1 MLSKRCMGALEVPR
15 STMRAM
21 QGLERMLDAN
31 LNRAREGLRV
41 LEDIARFGLAD
52 SDLTAK
58 FKGLRHT
65 LRDVSAGVP
74 GGEARLVAWRDTPAD
89 PGTVVT
95 ASGEGERA
103 GVGGIAV
110 AAGKRVGEALR
121 VIEECCK
128 ALGVEWGVVERA
140 RYTHY
145 ECERRLLAALGTG
158 AVGAVGAGG
167 GNMPPEGWR
176 LCVLVTGSQCRRG
189 WEEVIRESVRGGA
202 DCIQI
207 REPGLDDRALAER
220 AREGVRFVRE
230 EGVRAG
236 RRVWTVINN
245 RADVALLSGADG
257 VHLGQSDLTV
267 RDVRR
272 LAGARLIVGV
282 STHSHEEAERAAD
295 DGADYCGVGAM
306 FATGTKPRAVSGP
319 EYLRWYTGSARV
331 SRIPHLAIGGI
342 TPQRVGA
349 LVAAGCRGVAVSAAV
364 CGAEDPAGVCREILE
379 RLGRV

>member
-1 MLSKRCMGALEVPR
+1 
-15 STMRAM
+15 
-21 QGLERMLDAN
+21 
-31 LNRAREGLRV
+31 
-41 LEDIARFGLAD
+41 
-52 SDLTAK
+52 
-58 FKGLRHT
+58 
-65 LRDVSAGVP
+65 
-74 GGEARLVAWRDTPAD
+74 
-89 PGTVVT
+89 
-95 ASGEGERA
+95 
-103 GVGGIAV
+103 
-110 AAGKRVGEALR
+110 
-121 VIEECCK
+121 
-128 ALGVEWGVVERA
+128 
-140 RYTHY
+140 
-145 ECERRLLAALGTG
+145 
-158 AVGAVGAGG
+158 
-167 GNMPPEGWR
+167 
-176 LCVLVTGSQCRRG
+176 
-189 WEEVIRESVRGGA
+189 
-202 DCIQI
+202 
-207 REPGLDDRALAER
+207 
-220 AREGVRFVRE
+220 
-230 EGVRAG
+230 
-236 RRVWTVINN
+236 
-245 RADVALLSGADG
+245 VALLSGADG